1 MTYEELR
8 REAAKKGLVLA
19 KPKQR
24 ANPSTYDD
32 RPISKI
38 VVTAMLI
45 SGIPVDDKLAMV
57 TGVGTEGTLRNK
69 LNRNSFTLTQLAK
82 ILKYCGGAL
91 VVRYPDGSEQEL
103 DFEIERRGKDER
115 GNRKD

>member
-8 REAAKKGLVLA
+8 REAAKRGLVLA
-19 KPKQR
+19 KPKRR

-38 VVTAMLI
+38 VVTATLI
-45 SGIPVDDKLAMV
+45 SGVPVDDNLAMV
-57 TGVGTEGTLRNK
+57 AGLGTEGTLRNK
-69 LNRNSFTLTQLAK
+69 LNRNTFTITQLAK

-91 VVRYPDGSEQEL
+91 AVRYPDGTEQEI
-103 DFEIERRGKDER
+103 DFEIEREESI
-115 GNRKD
+115 

>member
-8 REAAKKGLVLA
+8 REAAKQGLVLT
-19 KPKQR
+19 KPKR
-24 ANPSTYDD
+24 RMSPSTYDD

-45 SGIPVDDKLAMV
+45 SGIPVDDDLAMIAGIGNV
-57 TGVGTEGTLRNK
+57 GVLRNK
-69 LNRNSFTLTQLAK
+69 LNRNSFSLTQLAK

-91 VVRYPDGSEQEL
+91 VVRYPDGTEQEI
-103 DFEIERRGKDER
+103 DFEIERRTL
-115 GNRKD
+115 